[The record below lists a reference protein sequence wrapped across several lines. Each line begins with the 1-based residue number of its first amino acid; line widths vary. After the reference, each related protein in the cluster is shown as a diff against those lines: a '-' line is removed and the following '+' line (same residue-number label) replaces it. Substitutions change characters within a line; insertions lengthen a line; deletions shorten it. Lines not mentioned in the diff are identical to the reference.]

1 LDDRAVSRPI
11 LPRFFRRFDGW
22 VVQPAFMDGK
32 IGRVV
37 KEDTLDLMLFAPGA
51 LGIESS

>member
-1 LDDRAVSRPI
+1 
-11 LPRFFRRFDGW
+11 
-22 VVQPAFMDGK
+22 MDGK
-32 IGRVV
+32 IGGVV

>member
-1 LDDRAVSRPI
+1 MN
-11 LPRFFRRFDGW
+11 GN
-22 VVQPAFMDGK
+22 
-32 IGRVV
+32 IGLVV